1 MFAIKPVGD
10 PCCDPPLV
18 GNTLNYSLACLG
30 GSCIVA
36 FAECHE
42 KLYANIGQK
51 SCEPTRALPY
61 KCR

>member
-42 KLYANIGQK
+42 KLHVVLYVLEEGF
-51 SCEPTRALPY
+51 PMGHLD
-61 KCR
+61 

>member
-30 GSCIVA
+30 GSCIVS
-36 FAECHE
+36 FAECH
-42 KLYANIGQK
+42 KNLHAVLLLGV
-51 SCEPTRALPY
+51 RLPNGTP
-61 KCR
+61 